1 MAALPN
7 SEMYDDETIVAVNWW
22 LVRGALAG
30 WGTAAVLAIAL
41 AVVASQRPAP
51 YVFPV
56 NSLGQPVGMVYPV
69 ISTQAIPDAIL
80 RGRLANWVHD
90 AFTID
95 SSPDEE
101 KYLMDNAAAMVTG
114 EAFNR
119 LDSWYHRDK
128 DKHFPGTV
136 YYKEQQECHV
146 LRTLKLP
153 ARDSYE
159 VDYTLT
165 NHQNNNQTLTQ
176 SNWRAVMHVTVG
188 HSDDPESMDLFIDSL
203 DFQQEEQ

>member
-7 SEMYDDETIVAVNWW
+7 SEMYEDQTIVAANYW

-30 WGTAAVLAIAL
+30 WGAAIVLAISL

-56 NSLGQPVGMVYPV
+56 NSLGQPVGVLQPV
-69 ISTQAIPDAIL
+69 TSTQAIPDAIL

-95 SSPDEE
+95 SSRDEE
-101 KYLMDNAAAMVTG
+101 KYLMDSTSEMLTGAAFDRMN
-114 EAFNR
+114 E
-119 LDSWYHRDK
+119 WYHRDK
-128 DKHFPGTV
+128 GAHDPDVV
-136 YYKEQQECHV
+136 YYKEQQECRV

-153 ARDSYE
+153 APATYE
-159 VDYTLT
+159 IDYQLLD
-165 NHQNNNQTLTQ
+165 HRNNNQTLTQ
-176 SNWRAVMHVTVG
+176 SNWRMVLHVIAG
-188 HSDDPESMDLFIDSL
+188 HSDDPESEGLFIDSI
-203 DFQQEEQ
+203 DFQPEVQ